1 MPVDDRSSD
10 AMIDEA
16 LIETFP
22 ASDPPANTVETG
34 IRIGELPS
42 PADASVTD
50 NTALNRFELTID
62 GRTAFL
68 SYERTAD
75 RIALVH
81 TDVPVELR
89 GQHLGERLVEGA
101 LAASRGRGLRIVLV
115 CPFARAYVRKHRPEL
130 TAVEAWR
137 DQDG

>member
-42 PADASVTD
+42 PSDTGVTD
-50 NTALNRFELTID
+50 NVGLNRFELTVD
-62 GRTAFL
+62 GKTAYL
-68 SYERTAD
+68 TYERSVD

-81 TDVPVELR
+81 TEVPVELR
-89 GQHLGERLVEGA
+89 GRHLGERLVEGA
-101 LAASRGRGLRIVLV
+101 LTTSREHGLRIVLV

-130 TAVEAWR
+130 SAVDAWR